1 MATMMDWLNEIP
13 RLRLGHWPTP
23 LEPLQ
28 RLSQELGGPTI
39 WVKRDDC
46 SGLLTGGNKTRKL
59 EYLIADALSEGA
71 DTVVTFGA
79 VQSNH
84 ARQTAAACAKT
95 GLECHLI
102 LTRRVPWKSDNYE
115 TNGNI
120 LLNQLCDAHIH
131 IMESEDAESKTK
143 ELIDTLQSD
152 AKKVYLIPP
161 GGSNA
166 TGALGYTACV
176 DELTKQIKEKQ
187 INNPIVFHASASA
200 GTQSGLVFGVQTI
213 GAEIPITG
221 INVYHKNPQNLRE
234 KIQEILSDLQHTC
247 KGSGITSIPET
258 KIKIDSSYIGD
269 GYGLPSKKTLE
280 AIQLAASLEGI
291 AFDPVYS
298 GKALQAII
306 DKTILGDLD
315 DYSDVILIHTGGAF
329 VLPVY
334 QEAITG

>member
-1 MATMMDWLNEIP
+1 MDWLNEIP
-13 RLRLGHWPTP
+13 RHRLGHWPTP

-28 RLSQELGGPTI
+28 RLSHELGGPTI

-59 EYLIADALSEGA
+59 EYLIADALSNEA

-102 LTRRVPWKSDNYE
+102 LTRRVPWKSDIYE

-131 IMESEDAESKTK
+131 IMETEDAESKTK
-143 ELIDTLQSD
+143 ELITTLQSEN
-152 AKKVYLIPP
+152 KKVYLIPP
-161 GGSNA
+161 GGSCA
-166 TGALGYTACV
+166 TGALGYIACV
-176 DELTKQIKEKQ
+176 KELTKQIEEKE
-187 INNPIVFHASASA
+187 INNPIIFHASASA
-200 GTQSGLVFGVQTI
+200 GTQSGLIFGAQTT

-221 INVYHKNPQNLRE
+221 INVYHKTPKNLQE
-234 KIQEILSDLQHTC
+234 KIQEILSELRRNY
-247 KGSGITSIPET
+247 KESGLTSIPEDAVS
-258 KIKIDSSYIGD
+258 IDSSYIGD
-269 GYGLPSKKTLE
+269 GYGLPSEKTLD
-280 AIQLAASLEGI
+280 AIRLAASLEGI

-298 GKALQAII
+298 GKALQAVI

-315 DYSDVILIHTGGAF
+315 DYSDVILIHTGGTF

-334 QEAITG
+334 EEAIVT